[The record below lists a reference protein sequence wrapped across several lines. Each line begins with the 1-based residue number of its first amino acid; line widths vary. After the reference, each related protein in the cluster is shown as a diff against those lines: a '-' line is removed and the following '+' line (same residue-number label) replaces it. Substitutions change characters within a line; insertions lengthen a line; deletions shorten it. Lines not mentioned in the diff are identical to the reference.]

1 MTMGEIFIVAKREMK
16 GIIRTKSQ
24 MLVGIFFA
32 LWFSVMTAP
41 VIKTVEESAAFNTF
55 NNLMFYFVLMLGIF
69 IAFIFSGKAFFGE
82 KREGMIETLLCIPL
96 SLKQIWSGKVV
107 GVTIP
112 AYLIALLSATLM
124 TIIANVFS
132 SSLLIPSPAILLH
145 ILVVVPAFI
154 AAAVGLLG
162 FGHFMLGMRENQI
175 LNISLFV
182 AIFFAL
188 SLTRNIIG
196 AGFVVSWM
204 EVGVLLV
211 IAVLLLGLTSY
222 LTRYLS
228 KERIVTTI
236 A

>member
-1 MTMGEIFIVAKREMK
+1 MTMAEIFIVAKKEMK
-16 GIIRTKSQ
+16 GIIRTKNQ

-41 VIKTVEESAAFNTF
+41 LIKTVEESVVFDTF

-69 IAFIFSGKAFFGE
+69 TAYIFSSRVFFGE
-82 KREGMIETLLCIPL
+82 KREGIIETLLCIPL

-124 TIIANVFS
+124 TIIANIFS
-132 SSLLIPSPAILLH
+132 ASLLLPSPAVLFHILL
-145 ILVVVPAFI
+145 VVPTFI
-154 AAAVGLLG
+154 AAAVGFLG
-162 FGHFMLGMRENQI
+162 FGQFLLGMKENQI
-175 LNISLFV
+175 INISLFV

-196 AGFVVSWM
+196 AGFAVSWR

-211 IAVLLLGLTSY
+211 IAVILLVLTSY